1 MEECLPVKPRS
12 VRAALI
18 AVVLAAAPGS
28 ALADCKLFQL
38 GELPVTMDGLR
49 PMVATQINGIDA
61 LFVADSGAVYS
72 IISPAGAAQY
82 QLKLHRAP
90 QRLRLEGVGGRVE
103 DLEVATVKELTLAG
117 QVVKNIEFI
126 VAGSEV
132 ATSAVGLIGQN
143 VLGMADAE
151 YDLARGVIRLMRPDG
166 CDKALLVYWATSQPY
181 SVIDLDRSR
190 GRATHTSGT
199 AYLNGTRI
207 HVVFDTG
214 AVSSLL
220 TRRAAE
226 RAGFSP
232 TGVGVVS
239 AGLAHGIG
247 SQNYQTWVAPFAS
260 FKVGDEEIHDTR
272 LRVGNTSFPEGDMLL
287 GADFFLSHHIYV
299 ANSRDKLYFTYNGGP
314 VFDLR
319 RLPSS
324 EAGVDPSPSAP
335 SQSKDEGEAPTDAS
349 GFGRRG
355 AAYAA
360 RQDFE
365 HAIADLTRA
374 CELDPKE
381 GSYFRQRGAAR
392 WSNGQP
398 ALAMEDFDEAL
409 KLKPDDI
416 EALVARARLHLAGH
430 DITATAAD
438 LETADRLAPKE
449 AHVRLEI
456 AGAYLYADMLIASLS
471 QFNLWIAA
479 HPLDAELARAKNGR
493 CWVRALLG
501 KDLDKALEDCNDAL
515 RMIKSAEFL
524 DGRAL
529 VLLRLGEYDKSMAD
543 YDASLRLKPSNAW
556 SLYARGVDRL
566 RKGMAVEGQSDIAA
580 AIAIRPSIA
589 EEVKKYGIAP

>member
-1 MEECLPVKPRS
+1 
-12 VRAALI
+12 
-18 AVVLAAAPGS
+18 
-28 ALADCKLFQL
+28 
-38 GELPVTMDGLR
+38 
-49 PMVATQINGIDA
+49 
-61 LFVADSGAVYS
+61 
-72 IISPAGAAQY
+72 
-82 QLKLHRAP
+82 
-90 QRLRLEGVGGRVE
+90 
-103 DLEVATVKELTLAG
+103 
-117 QVVKNIEFI
+117 
-126 VAGSEV
+126 
-132 ATSAVGLIGQN
+132 
-143 VLGMADAE
+143 MADAE

-166 CDKALLVYWATSQPY
+166 CDKTLLVYWATSQPY
-181 SVIDLDRSR
+181 SAIDLDRSR
-190 GRATHTSGT
+190 GGATHISGI

-272 LRVGNTSFPEGDMLL
+272 LRVGNTSLPEGDMLL

-324 EAGVDPSPSAP
+324 EAGADPSPSAP
-335 SQSKDEGEAPTDAS
+335 SQGKDEGEAPTDAS

-416 EALVARARLHLAGH
+416 EALVARARLYLAGH

-524 DGRAL
+524 DGRGL